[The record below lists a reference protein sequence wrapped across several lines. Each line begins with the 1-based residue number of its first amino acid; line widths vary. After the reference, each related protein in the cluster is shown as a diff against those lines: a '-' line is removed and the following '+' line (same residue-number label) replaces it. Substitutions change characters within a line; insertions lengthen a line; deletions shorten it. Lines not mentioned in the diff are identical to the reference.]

1 MSRTGPRDGKPRTP
15 LTAAGWSLLGG
26 AAAVYACG
34 VALGYPELLTLGA
47 GGLALLALAACGVL
61 LRPRLA
67 LERRFH
73 PERVTAGEPVLGQ
86 LQVRNLSRWPSLPF
100 IAVDRIRGQ
109 AIELRIGSLAPRGL
123 HVARYTV
130 PTTRRGRYRLGPLS
144 VERRDPLGL
153 LRRRQ
158 RHGSEGTLW
167 VHPRVRPMVAL
178 PAGVL
183 LDYEGALTVTAAK
196 GAVTFSSLREYV
208 PGDDPRHLHWKSTA
222 RTGTLMVKEH
232 VDTSQPRT
240 AVLLDTRADLW
251 PGDSFEEGVEVA
263 ASVVV
268 ATRRTGR
275 PVALHLTGGLPVD
288 LEPASGP
295 LDRLAAVEP
304 DDSGDPLRLLLRA
317 ERIEAGGALVVV
329 TGRAEQATLA
339 RLTALRRRFAP
350 LLVVQI
356 DDRAPLASSRWSGM
370 VILRAASSA
379 DAAGAWN
386 RFVLGRPA

>member
-1 MSRTGPRDGKPRTP
+1 MSRARRRAEAPRTP
-15 LTAAGWSLLGG
+15 LTPAGWSLLGG
-26 AAAVYACG
+26 GVAVYAGG
-34 VALGYPELLTLGA
+34 VALGYPELITLAA
-47 GGLALLALAACGVL
+47 GGLTLLAVAAGGVL

-67 LERRFH
+67 LERQFH
-73 PERVTAGEPVLGQ
+73 PRRVSVGEPVLGQ

-100 IAVDRIRGQ
+100 IALDRLGSQ
-109 AIELRIGSLAPRGL
+109 ALELRIGSLAPRGV

-130 PTTRRGRYRLGPLS
+130 PNTRRGRYRLGPLS

-153 LRRRQ
+153 LRRGQ
-158 RHGSEGTLW
+158 PHGSTGTLW
-167 VHPRVRPMVAL
+167 VHPRVHPLVPL

-232 VDTSQPRT
+232 VDTSLPRT
-240 AVLLDTRADLW
+240 AVLLDTRASVW
-251 PGDSFEEGVEVA
+251 PGDSFEQGVEVA

-268 ATRRTGR
+268 TTRRSGR
-275 PVALHLTGGLPVD
+275 PVALHLAGGLPAD
-288 LEPASGP
+288 LEAGSGP
-295 LDRLAAVEP
+295 LDQLAAVEP
-304 DDSGDPLRLLLRA
+304 LEDRDPLRLLLRA
-317 ERIEAGGALVVV
+317 EQIEPGGAFVVV

-339 RLTALRRRFAP
+339 RLTSLRRRFAP
-350 LLVVQI
+350 LVLVQL
-356 DDRAPLASSRWSGM
+356 DQTGPLATSRWAGIAI
-370 VILRAASSA
+370 VRAASSA

-386 RFVLGRPA
+386 RFVLGRSA